1 MLVLDDSLVRPFPTA
16 NEYTNEALNTIED
29 LNNAVAEN
37 TIKEGHS
44 DLNSGKDEI
53 AISYNKTKKSP
64 KEFINKS
71 IKNVKNVHENT
82 IKNKDTIQN
91 EEKNKRRRIW
101 ISMGKIILTLL
112 VLSYSITHFVCPSVA
127 VKL

>member
-29 LNNAVAEN
+29 LNNAVTEN
-37 TIKEGHS
+37 TIKEDHS
-44 DLNSGKDEI
+44 DLNTGKD

-64 KEFINKS
+64 KEFLSKS
-71 IKNVKNVHENT
+71 IKNVKNI

-112 VLSYSITHFVCPSVA
+112 VLSYSMTHFVCPSVA